1 MVKHMRNEREN
12 KPMNTAGETREP
24 EVRERVLEALRT
36 FGEKTLRYSGE
47 KAGPSILI
55 VGGTHGNEIL
65 GVLVADLLR
74 QSLESGDLK
83 LTSGEVQLTL
93 GNTRA
98 IEADQRTAIGGID
111 LNRVF
116 IPSVISGKED
126 KGWEGRRAQK
136 ITEAIRSSDI
146 VIDLHSTNRPSPAFV
161 CALGDEEHSSVYKW
175 LPRESV
181 VLDPERIVSGGGGS
195 IDEVADDFGK
205 VGICYESGQATDMK
219 NIIPVFNAIHA
230 ILIERGMIEG
240 VLPELPASGSEY
252 TVMTSIPYDA
262 DRPFVFA
269 EGKERGFAPIAKGE
283 IIGHQ
288 GGIPVHSP
296 LDGIILFPKKPE
308 HQESA
313 GLVCYL
319 ASHKEN

>member
-1 MVKHMRNEREN
+1 MS
-12 KPMNTAGETREP
+12 TAGEDREP
-24 EVRERVLEALRT
+24 EVRGRVLEALRT

-47 KAGPSILI
+47 RRGPSILI
-55 VGGTHGNEIL
+55 VGGTHGNEVL
-65 GVLVADLLR
+65 GVLVADMMR
-74 QSLESGDLK
+74 QSLENGDLK
-83 LTSGEVQLTL
+83 LVSGEVQLTL

-98 IEADQRTAIGGID
+98 IEADQRTASGGID
-111 LNRVF
+111 LNRIF
-116 IPSVISGKED
+116 TPSVLSGRED
-126 KGWEGRRAQK
+126 KGWEGSRAQK

-205 VGICYESGQATDMK
+205 VGICYESGQATDMR
-219 NIIPVFNAIHA
+219 NTIPVFEAIRA
-230 ILIERGMIEG
+230 ILIERGMVEG
-240 VLPELPASGSEY
+240 VLPELPPSGSEY
-252 TVMTSIPYDA
+252 RVVTSVPYDA
-262 DRPFVFA
+262 NRPFIFA
-269 EGKERGFAPIAKGE
+269 EGKDQGFAPIAKGE
-283 IIGHQ
+283 IIGYQ
-288 GGIPVHSP
+288 GNIPVHSSVN
-296 LDGIILFPKKPE
+296 GIILFPKKPE

-319 ASHKEN
+319 ASRKETQA

>member
-1 MVKHMRNEREN
+1 
-12 KPMNTAGETREP
+12 MNQTGETKEQQ
-24 EVRERVLEALRT
+24 VRDHVLEALRK
-36 FGEKTLRYSGE
+36 FGEKTICYSGE
-47 KAGPSILI
+47 RRGPSILI
-55 VGGTHGNEIL
+55 IGGTHGNEVL
-65 GVLVADLLR
+65 GVLVADLMR
-74 QSLESGDLK
+74 QSLENGALK

-98 IEADQRTAIGGID
+98 IEADQRTAPRGFD

-116 IPSVISGKED
+116 TPSVLSGKED

-219 NIIPVFNAIHA
+219 NIIPVFEAIRA
-230 ILIERGMIEG
+230 ILIERGMVEG

-252 TVMTSIPYDA
+252 TVMTSIPYDI

-269 EGKERGFAPIAKGE
+269 EGKDQGFAPIAKGE

-288 GGIPVHSP
+288 GNVPVYSP
-296 LDGIILFPKKPE
+296 LNGIILFPKKPE

-319 ASHKEN
+319 ASQKETQT